1 MERVGGG
8 RCPRKLGTYGA
19 VVLLCASL
27 MTSCTGPA
35 PRKAASDGVEGRL
48 IQVTSGETINVR
60 RAGHGTAPVVL
71 LAGNNCSGGAFDALL
86 ALVAADE
93 DVARKYSFFAFDYRG
108 SGGSSYHHRVE
119 SLEDFARDFADVVA
133 GDPLLRKGNI
143 TLVGHSMGF
152 GVAQCMVALAP
163 SRYSGVISLAGIG
176 TRGVRVIF
184 VGATVGTD
192 PESGK
197 LWIHGDWAESI
208 GAVAF
213 QQRSWTGKNRTPETV
228 AAMWNMI
235 VYNDILKFDLAT
247 LRVTDPAYLS
257 DPGYER
263 SIADVLTTTYM
274 PESLYVSHRYNA
286 TAKALEHT
294 NHDGTKVVIPGTDR
308 LSGFLGKNVLLV
320 KAQTDRSAWRGDLVI
335 ADSITQNTKYDLR
348 RAGARVTAV
357 MLKAGIGYDH
367 GFPIHHPKE
376 TLQLI
381 TAFIKAS
388 SELSSAQ
395 VEPIFGQG
403 NAVIYSDKETEWER
417 EAFGGF

>member
-1 MERVGGG
+1 MEGG
-8 RCPRKLGTYGA
+8 
-19 VVLLCASL
+19 
-27 MTSCTGPA
+27 
-35 PRKAASDGVEGRL
+35 L
-48 IQVTSGETINVR
+48 IQVTSGETIYVR
-60 RAGHGTAPVVL
+60 RAGHGMAPVIL

-152 GVAQCMVALAP
+152 GVAQCMVALDP
-163 SRYSGVISLAGIG
+163 SRYSGAVSLAGIG

-192 PESGK
+192 PETGK
-197 LWIHGDWAESI
+197 LCIHGDWAESI

-228 AAMWNMI
+228 AATWNMI
-235 VYNDILKFDLAT
+235 VYNDILKFDLAS

-274 PESLYVSHRYNA
+274 PESLYVSHRYN
-286 TAKALEHT
+286 
-294 NHDGTKVVIPGTDR
+294 
-308 LSGFLGKNVLLV
+308 FLGKNVLLV

-335 ADSITQNTKYDLR
+335 ADSITQNTKYDLH

-357 MLKAGIGYDH
+357 MIKAGIGYDH